1 MKHMRCECPVC
12 DYRGAN
18 HMDVARHMYDLHDEK
33 HIKWIEPKIASRGL
47 SYPEF
52 IMFMGN
58 LKLLAEILEDEA
70 KNTNS

>member
-1 MKHMRCECPVC
+1 MPSLQLS
-12 DYRGAN
+12 GAN
-18 HMDVARHMYDLHDEK
+18 HLDVARHMYGLHDEK
-33 HIKWIEPKIASRGL
+33 HIKWIEPRIASMGL

-70 KNTNS
+70 KNK